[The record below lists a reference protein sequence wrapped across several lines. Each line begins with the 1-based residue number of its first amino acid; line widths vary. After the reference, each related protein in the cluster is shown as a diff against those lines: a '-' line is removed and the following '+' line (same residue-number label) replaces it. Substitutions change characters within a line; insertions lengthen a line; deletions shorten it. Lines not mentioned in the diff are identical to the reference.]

1 VKEVTGFEGE
11 IVKDTSKPDGIP
23 RKQLDTCLINRLG
36 WKPKMPLREGL
47 EKTYEEFKHTL
58 AD

>member
-11 IVKDTSKPDGIP
+11 IVIDTSRPDGTP
-23 RKQLDTCLINRLG
+23 RKQLDTSLINRLG

-47 EKTYEEFKHTL
+47 EKTYEEFKQTQ
-58 AD
+58 AV